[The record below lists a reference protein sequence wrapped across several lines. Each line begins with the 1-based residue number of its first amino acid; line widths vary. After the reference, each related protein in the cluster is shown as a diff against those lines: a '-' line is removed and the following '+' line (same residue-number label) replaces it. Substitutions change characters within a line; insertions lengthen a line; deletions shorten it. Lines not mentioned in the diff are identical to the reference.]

1 MHSIRRLPLLFLTL
15 VLAFIFLLA
24 LPALATSGPTP
35 AEVVASAWQNTQMA
49 DAYTYS
55 ATAIQTDH
63 PLPKL
68 QNIGLSPHT
77 QHLFAQGTMNQAE
90 QGLTLNLWQE
100 GSQVG
105 DLNSALQVKIEN
117 GQVYGRVGVA
127 EWQPL
132 EEDVSAVFAPGQDMM
147 GYLAAA
153 TNVVFLGQETRAGLT
168 FSRYTFT
175 IDGTLLATQ
184 LRDQFQADFARR
196 GELPAGIQF
205 QLPRRYVEMIGSGEL
220 WLNQD
225 GLPLRQIIS
234 MQFPPEGDFRQEVEL
249 TTDYANWQTA
259 SPSLSFAAPFLNRLS
274 DPETVNQLQT
284 TALVTTLLV
293 GISWFGLTYYRRR
306 WFYRGF
312 VSTIVAIMLL
322 SPLLQTR

>member
-1 MHSIRRLPLLFLTL
+1 
-15 VLAFIFLLA
+15 
-24 LPALATSGPTP
+24 
-35 AEVVASAWQNTQMA
+35 
-49 DAYTYS
+49 
-55 ATAIQTDH
+55 
-63 PLPKL
+63 
-68 QNIGLSPHT
+68 
-77 QHLFAQGTMNQAE
+77 
-90 QGLTLNLWQE
+90 
-100 GSQVG
+100 
-105 DLNSALQVKIEN
+105 
-117 GQVYGRVGVA
+117 
-127 EWQPL
+127 
-132 EEDVSAVFAPGQDMM
+132 
-147 GYLAAA
+147 
-153 TNVVFLGQETRAGLT
+153 
-168 FSRYTFT
+168 
-175 IDGTLLATQ
+175 
-184 LRDQFQADFARR
+184 
-196 GELPAGIQF
+196 
-205 QLPRRYVEMIGSGEL
+205 MIGSGEL

-322 SPLLQTR
+322 SPCSKPARSTP